1 MKSIVLAAMTTIC
14 PSAVRYIKRSRA
26 QRVAYSQFGE
36 DLVLSTLLSDVQ
48 KGFYV
53 DCGAFDPFIFSNTAL
68 FYEREW
74 HGINIEPQR
83 SRWQL
88 FNALRPR
95 DINLCE
101 VISSSDGDVDFIEA
115 ATPTLSGITESGS
128 CRGTQGSMTR
138 RKARRL
144 SAILQEHAKDTHID
158 FLTVDC
164 EGHDLSVLQSNN
176 WSQFRPS
183 FVLAED
189 HDRNNAS
196 PLAKFM
202 TELGYT
208 QIFKLGPTRIFQSA

>member
-1 MKSIVLAAMTTIC
+1 MKSTVLAAMNTIC
-14 PSAVRYIKRSRA
+14 PSAVGYIKRKRA

-36 DLVLSTLLSDVQ
+36 DLVLNTLLGDVQ
-48 KGFYV
+48 QGFYV

-68 FYEREW
+68 FYARGW

-88 FNALRPR
+88 FQTLRPR

-101 VISSSDGDVDFIEA
+101 VVSSSDGDVDFIEST
-115 ATPTLSGITESGS
+115 TPTLSGIADPDS
-128 CRGTQGSMTR
+128 CSRADGSMVR
-138 RKARRL
+138 KKARRL
-144 SAILQEHAKDTHID
+144 SAVLQEYAKDVHID

-164 EGHDLSVLQSNN
+164 EGHDLAVLQSND
-176 WSQFRPS
+176 WSRFRPS

-189 HDRNNAS
+189 HDRNTGS
-196 PLAKFM
+196 PLTKFM

-208 QIFKLGPTRIFQSA
+208 QLLKLGPTRIFQSA